1 MLIPVYNWPVEGL
14 VRALLAQ
21 LPDWPGPAEI
31 LLLDDGSAPEF
42 RQRNRLLAELPGVQY
57 EELPR
62 NVGRAAIR
70 NQLVARAQY
79 PWLLLL
85 DNDSS
90 LPDAQFLARYAAA
103 SAQAPVL
110 VGGTCY
116 PATPPADAALRL
128 RWHYGRQR
136 EQRPATLRQ
145 QLPYAQL
152 TVNNLLIQAAV
163 FRQFGLDEE
172 LTRYGHEDTKFGWH
186 LREAGVPVLHLDNP
200 VLHDGLEP
208 AEAFL
213 RKSRDAVRN
222 LAALY
227 RAEGL
232 GTDSRLLTMAL
243 RLGRLGLATAA
254 RRTLQLL
261 EPRLRR
267 QVLGAKPNLRAF
279 DLLKL
284 LWLLQELT

>member
-1 MLIPVYNWPVEGL
+1 MHNWPVEGL

-42 RQRNRLLAELPGVQY
+42 RQRNRPLGALPGVQY
-57 EELPR
+57 DELPR

-70 NQLVARAQY
+70 NQLVARAEY

-90 LPDAQFLARYAAA
+90 LPDAQFVARYAAA
-103 SAQAPVL
+103 AAQAPVL

-116 PATPPADAALRL
+116 PAAPPADAALRL

-136 EQRPATLRQ
+136 EQRPAAVRQ
-145 QLPYAQL
+145 QQPYAQL
-152 TVNNLLIQAAV
+152 TINNLLIQAAV
-163 FRQFGLDEE
+163 FRQFGLDEG
-172 LTRYGHEDTKFGWH
+172 LTRYGHEDTKFGWG
-186 LREAGVPVLHLDNP
+186 LRDARVPVLHLDNP

-208 AEAFL
+208 ADAFL
-213 RKSRDAVRN
+213 RKSREAVRN
-222 LAALY
+222 LASLY

-232 GTDSRLLTMAL
+232 GTDTRLLATAL
-243 RLGRLGLATAA
+243 RLRRLGMAGTARQA
-254 RRTLQLL
+254 LRAL
-261 EPRLRR
+261 EPQLRR
-267 QVLGAKPNLRAF
+267 QVLGPAPGLRAF

-284 LWLLQELT
+284 LWLLAELR